1 VTTLVLPDAPPAELP
16 EQQIALAMAELGGL
30 AIEGD
35 AAGFEIAAACVGGL
49 LEDVRLPSAFVRA
62 IREQI
67 DDLELT
73 ANMKACDLALRRA
86 FQFPSARRKPQRIAA
101 VSSARFYLRR
111 AMVLGASAIFLN
123 AAERTIEAAL
133 LTDGLWPCVGET
145 AAAS

>member
-1 VTTLVLPDAPPAELP
+1 VTTLLPPDAPP

-35 AAGFEIAAACVGGL
+35 AAGFEIAAACVDGL
-49 LEDVRLPSAFVRA
+49 LEDVRLPLAFVRA

-86 FQFPSARRKPQRIAA
+86 FQFPNARRKPQRIAA

-111 AMVLGASAIFLN
+111 AMVLGASATFLN
-123 AAERTIEAAL
+123 AAERTIESAL
-133 LTDGLWPCVGET
+133 LTDGLWPTPEE
-145 AAAS
+145 AAAVA